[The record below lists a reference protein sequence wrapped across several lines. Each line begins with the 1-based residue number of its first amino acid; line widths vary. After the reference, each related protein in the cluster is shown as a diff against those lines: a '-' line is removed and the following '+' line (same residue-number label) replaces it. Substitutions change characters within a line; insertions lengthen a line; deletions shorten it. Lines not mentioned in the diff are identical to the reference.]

1 MKDVRSTATEAELVR
16 WTPTGLVRS
25 SIWLHLTV
33 LLVLIANPLW
43 WRWLLATVL
52 VNHLLLGGIG
62 MWPRSRLLG
71 SNLVRLPQASR
82 DSGYVALTFDDGPD
96 PNVTPLVLDL
106 LDRHS
111 AKASFFC
118 IGQYARAYPQ
128 IVQEIVNRGHSVE
141 NHSDRHP
148 YCFACYLP
156 HRLKR
161 EIDDAQTALMSIT
174 GHAPQFFRAPM
185 GLRNPF
191 LDPVLVH
198 SALTYV
204 SWTRRGWDC
213 VSTSPQ
219 RVMRRLTRGLSAG
232 DVILMHDGSSARRR
246 HDDPIVLTVLPALLD
261 YLSNRGLKPV
271 SLPIAFAG
279 K

>member
-1 MKDVRSTATEAELVR
+1 M
-16 WTPTGLVRS
+16 
-25 SIWLHLTV
+25 
-33 LLVLIANPLW
+33 
-43 WRWLLATVL
+43 
-52 VNHLLLGGIG
+52 
-62 MWPRSRLLG
+62 
-71 SNLVRLPQASR
+71 
-82 DSGYVALTFDDGPD
+82 
-96 PNVTPLVLDL
+96 
-106 LDRHS
+106 
-111 AKASFFC
+111 
-118 IGQYARAYPQ
+118 
-128 IVQEIVNRGHSVE
+128 QEIGR
-141 NHSDRHP
+141 
-148 YCFACYLP
+148 
-156 HRLKR
+156 
-161 EIDDAQTALMSIT
+161 AQESIMAVT
-174 GHAPQFFRAPM
+174 GVRPLFFRAPA

-261 YLSNRGLKPV
+261 YLSHRGLKPV